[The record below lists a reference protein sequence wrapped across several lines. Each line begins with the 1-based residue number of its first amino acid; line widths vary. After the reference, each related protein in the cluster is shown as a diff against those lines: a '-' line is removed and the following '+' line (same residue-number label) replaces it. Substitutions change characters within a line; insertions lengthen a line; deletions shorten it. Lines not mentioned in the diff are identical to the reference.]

1 MASGVGGVHAYEL
14 EEEVRQGNEIDNDD
28 DNHASDGFT
37 TDPECG
43 QEKKNEGDDE
53 GGSGETELDLASVLH
68 DNEELDGKGEEEEEI
83 ELEKGNVNLR
93 IMSAGCTRV
102 TNWRAID
109 VPDMSNS
116 VSSGANQ
123 H

>member
-14 EEEVRQGNEIDNDD
+14 EEEVRQGDEVDNNN
-28 DNHASDGFT
+28 DNHAGDGFA
-37 TDPECG
+37 TDPECS
-43 QEKKNEGDDE
+43 QEKKNEGDHE
-53 GGSGETELDLASVLH
+53 GGSGEAKLDLASVLH
-68 DNEELDGKGEEEEEI
+68 NNEELDGKGKEEEEI

-93 IMSAGCTRV
+93 IMLAGCTEV
-102 TNWRAID
+102 TNWGAIGI
-109 VPDMSNS
+109 PDMSNT